1 MIEITSEYVSAVR
14 EQEHL
19 IASEKLG
26 GNIVKEEFHKGALF
40 GLKLAAQ
47 VLCAPKQEESPA
59 TGEHSGGPGTGN
71 TQSAEIAALS
81 ARVEA
86 LEKLCSGARLN
97 LHKVLGGNIAH
108 L

>member
-47 VLCAPKQEESPA
+47 VLCAPKLEESPA
-59 TGEHSGGPGTGN
+59 TGEHSGGSGTGN
-71 TQSAEIAALS
+71 KQSTPCQS
-81 ARVEA
+81 F
-86 LEKLCSGARLN
+86 
-97 LHKVLGGNIAH
+97 NICRNPRKSRMCFEGH
-108 L
+108 PVQCFV

>member
-71 TQSAEIAALS
+71 KQSEQFCACGGIADINLCTKCLS
-81 ARVEA
+81 EA
-86 LEKLCSGARLN
+86 IVSAAQNNSRL
-97 LHKVLGGNIAH
+97 
-108 L
+108 

>member
-47 VLCAPKQEESPA
+47 VLCAPKLEESPA
-59 TGEHSGGPGTGN
+59 TGEHSGGSGTGN
-71 TQSAEIAALS
+71 KQSTP
-81 ARVEA
+81 
-86 LEKLCSGARLN
+86 LCKCGDVATV
-97 LHKVLGGNIAH
+97 HKCDECESQDFMSH